1 MLEWIAKNLKKA
13 ATGTHGKEA
22 FPQRIR
28 DKKDRE
34 NFLQSLEQKSRG
46 YKTLKITSSF
56 IYNSLALTA
65 AQLIYNF
72 LNSPNNC
79 LNSANPHFSDLTTID
94 WQKCAKENIGENEK
108 LAFTLMMVS
117 IMAGAVVVNRISN
130 KLNQTFFSSDQLAE
144 ILKQE
149 IKELKDKDIEI
160 YLGKNRETISTD
172 IFNLE
177 RENRRPSHLP
187 AAIGWAASIAAFYS
201 IDHQAKYFV
210 NGVIKAMTQFILE
223 RGAKKIFESL
233 QEKKEKIFSESFLN
247 DFSGEELEDLNNS
260 IRSLMEKHHISGQK
274 EIKEV
279 FLNACFSTA
288 ILGLAHNFAV
298 KPLLEKTPE
307 TNEILLNSVVKW
319 APILTGGQ
327 LLKEAIA
334 SLASQFCKNPSHQI
348 SAENQTEVEF
358 DGIEMLGT
366 KNDIDIE
373 KSPLRTGPRNQG
385 ELSPNVYDFNEE
397 NLKIEIHIPGLGSPL
412 AETTQSLVNKT
423 FFAAISSNQGKEPDF
438 NKIDESTSS
447 SKVVPAVEVKN
458 PLIGNVNPNQSG
470 KKR

>member
-1 MLEWIAKNLKKA
+1 
-13 ATGTHGKEA
+13 
-22 FPQRIR
+22 
-28 DKKDRE
+28 
-34 NFLQSLEQKSRG
+34 
-46 YKTLKITSSF
+46 
-56 IYNSLALTA
+56 
-65 AQLIYNF
+65 
-72 LNSPNNC
+72 
-79 LNSANPHFSDLTTID
+79 
-94 WQKCAKENIGENEK
+94 
-108 LAFTLMMVS
+108 
-117 IMAGAVVVNRISN
+117 
-130 KLNQTFFSSDQLAE
+130 
-144 ILKQE
+144 
-149 IKELKDKDIEI
+149 
-160 YLGKNRETISTD
+160 
-172 IFNLE
+172 
-177 RENRRPSHLP
+177 
-187 AAIGWAASIAAFYS
+187 
-201 IDHQAKYFV
+201 
-210 NGVIKAMTQFILE
+210 
-223 RGAKKIFESL
+223 
-233 QEKKEKIFSESFLN
+233 
-247 DFSGEELEDLNNS
+247 
-260 IRSLMEKHHISGQK
+260 MEKHHISGQK